1 MTKEQLPLLKLTETE
16 MEFVPCLVEELPL
29 PVYLYNTISFFAVD
43 REGSIY
49 KYTTREGDVAVQITN
64 FALVAEDLYNGNYLL
79 TATKDNIKIELEV
92 SYEELEKM
100 EWIYKLRAGVFC
112 TYSVKGLA
120 EYINDRFDIKII

>member
-49 KYTTREGDVAVQITN
+49 KYTTREGDV
-64 FALVAEDLYNGNYLL
+64 VAEDLYNGNYLL

-112 TYSVKGLA
+112 TYSAKGLA